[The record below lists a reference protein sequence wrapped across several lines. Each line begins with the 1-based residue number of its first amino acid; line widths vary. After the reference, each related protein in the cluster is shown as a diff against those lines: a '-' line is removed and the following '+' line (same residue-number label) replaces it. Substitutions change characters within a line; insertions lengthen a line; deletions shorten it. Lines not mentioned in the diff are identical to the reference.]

1 MTHPDDKRG
10 SSPTTGARPTSFCLG
25 LGMVLGGMEEAK
37 ASSEMF
43 HRKLNGLMLEGSR
56 GHFQYLKV

>member
-10 SSPTTGARPTSFCLG
+10 SGPSTGVRRPSFCLG
-25 LGMVLGGMEEAK
+25 LGIVLGGMDEAK

-43 HRKLNGLMLEGSR
+43 PCILNDLMLEGAEVTS
-56 GHFQYLKV
+56 GI